1 MASTPPSASDIR
13 RIVREELQPVE
24 TRITA
29 KIETEIGELKEM
41 PAGVVDEDFPPVDR
55 ATGSPAR
62 TVSPWDTSTSRT

>member
-1 MASTPPSASDIR
+1 MAPTPPSASDIR

-41 PAGVVDEDFPPVDR
+41 LVGVVDEDFPPVDQR
-55 ATGSPAR
+55 PRSGGSSGASKMAAKGR
-62 TVSPWDTSTSRT
+62 